1 MTFTIVFLSL
11 VIALIIGKIRAVVL
25 RNNLD
30 AKNEKRVLITG
41 VLLILFL
48 ITNVTLPYPQSLYW
62 FIGLGVIFSGL
73 ILSFNTLKKEISR
86 FSNLNAK
93 DKIINVLF
101 YSLLIFVTHIYL

>member
-11 VIALIIGKIRAVVL
+11 VIALIIGKIRAIVL

-30 AKNEKRVLITG
+30 TRNEKRVLITG

-62 FIGLGVIFSGL
+62 FIGSGVIFSGL
-73 ILSFNTLKKEISR
+73 ILSFNTFIFGLKLLVYMIPK
-86 FSNLNAK
+86 LNTK
-93 DKIINVLF
+93 K
-101 YSLLIFVTHIYL
+101 